1 MRTFSGRVLY
11 MVDTKKLDPRVWG
24 PHYWFF
30 LHTVAH
36 TYPGVPNAVT
46 KRKYYDLIQ
55 NMPLF
60 LPDAEMGNRFSTL
73 LDLYP
78 VSPYLDSRDSFI
90 RWMHF
95 IHNKVNVALGE
106 EELTLPEG
114 LEKYLDQYRVTT
126 TDHLA
131 AKRPSWWRVSE
142 HWLTLGLIVLACTII
157 YFGYHTTG

>member
-1 MRTFSGRVLY
+1 MEA
-11 MVDTKKLDPRVWG
+11 KKFDPHVWG

-36 TYPGVPNAVT
+36 TYPLVPNAVT

-60 LPDAEMGNRFSTL
+60 LPDPEMGNRFSTL

-90 RWMHF
+90 RWVHF

-106 EELTLPEG
+106 EELPLQDDR
-114 LEKYLDQYRVTT
+114 YLDHYKSVLPQM
-126 TDHLA
+126 
-131 AKRPSWWRVSE
+131 KQPWRIKE
-142 HWLTLGLIVLACTII
+142 QWLSLGMIVLATCFI
-157 YFGYHTTG
+157 YFAYTK